1 MEAQFTKIETNLKT
15 SSIET
20 ELLIGSIRAAKIS
33 VYETGIFDKQ
43 TLINMIVAA
52 IIKDMS
58 GKGMP

>member
-1 MEAQFTKIETNLKT
+1 LGALERQ
-15 SSIET
+15 
-20 ELLIGSIRAAKIS
+20 KIS